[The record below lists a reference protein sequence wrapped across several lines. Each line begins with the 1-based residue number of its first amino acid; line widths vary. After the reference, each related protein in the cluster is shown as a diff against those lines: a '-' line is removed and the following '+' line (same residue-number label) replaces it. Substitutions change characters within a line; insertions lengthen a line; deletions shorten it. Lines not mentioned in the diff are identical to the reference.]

1 MNRPGA
7 LRQQVVLWGI
17 LLGAWCLLVLAFA
30 EQHVLMQSQRDPTFG
45 LAQGLK
51 LSLSDWFPWLI
62 LAPIV
67 AWLGFRFPLERHKLR
82 LSVPVHVVGCI
93 LASIFCATFP
103 HPGGP
108 RPGMPPERPGPGMP
122 MGAPEERPELAQR
135 PGYEETGRPGQFPPF
150 PRPGGARRGPFF
162 AALVQS
168 RVNLPIYWIIV
179 SITHA
184 LMYYRRAQE
193 RERKAVELEARLADA
208 KLDALRM
215 QLHPHFL
222 FNTLN
227 AISTLVHKDP
237 HAADEMIANLSE
249 LLRATL
255 DAEGQEIPLRQE
267 LGLLERYL
275 EIQQARFGDRLKIE
289 KHINAAAL
297 DGLVPTL
304 ILQPL
309 VENAIRHGI
318 EPQTSPGLVVIEAQ
332 RKDGLLQLSVADNG
346 AGMQK
351 PTGKPS
357 GIGLANT
364 KARIEELYG
373 DSAHLILN
381 SKSGEGFSVQIEIP
395 FRSQAG

>member
-17 LLGAWCLLVLAFA
+17 LLGAWCLLVLTFA
-30 EQHVLMQSQRDPTFG
+30 EQHVLMQSQRDPSFG

-289 KHINAAAL
+289 KHINASAL

-318 EPQTSPGLVVIEAQ
+318 EPRTTPGLVVIEAQ

-351 PTGKPS
+351 SAGKPP

-364 KARIEELYG
+364 KARIKELYG
-373 DSAHLILN
+373 STASLILN

-395 FRSQAG
+395 FRSHTG

>member
-7 LRQQVVLWGI
+7 LRQQIVLWGI

-30 EQHVLMQSQRDPTFG
+30 EQHVLTESQRDPSFG
-45 LAQGLK
+45 LEQGLK

-67 AWLGFRFPLERHKLR
+67 AWLGFRFPLERRKLA
-82 LSVPVHVVGCI
+82 LSIPVHLAGCI
-93 LASIFCATFP
+93 LASIICVLFP

-108 RPGMPPERPGPGMP
+108 RPGMPPERQGVGLTRGGPEGRPEFPPGPGYE
-122 MGAPEERPELAQR
+122 GA
-135 PGYEETGRPGQFPPF
+135 GRPGQFPPF
-150 PRPGGARRGPFF
+150 PPRRGPFF

-289 KHINAAAL
+289 KHVNASAL

-318 EPQTSPGLVVIEAQ
+318 EPRTTPGLVVIEAQ

-351 PTGKPS
+351 STGKPP

-373 DSAHLILN
+373 SSASLILN

-395 FRSQAG
+395 FRSHTG